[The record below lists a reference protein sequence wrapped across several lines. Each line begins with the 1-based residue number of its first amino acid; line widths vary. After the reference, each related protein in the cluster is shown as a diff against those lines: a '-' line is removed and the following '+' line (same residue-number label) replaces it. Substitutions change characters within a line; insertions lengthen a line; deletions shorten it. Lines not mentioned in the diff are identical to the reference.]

1 MVVRPL
7 THIFDCIA
15 TKPSNLFASHYP
27 VFWKEEDAP
36 MLTPVLIS
44 VIVTLIVVGL
54 LLYLIGLI
62 PMDGTIK
69 QIIRVVVIIA
79 VIIWLLQTFGLLGS
93 LGLHH

>member
-1 MVVRPL
+1 
-7 THIFDCIA
+7 
-15 TKPSNLFASHYP
+15 
-27 VFWKEEDAP
+27 
-36 MLTPVLIS
+36 MLTSTLIS

-79 VIIWLLQTFGLLGS
+79 VIVWLLQTFGLLGS
-93 LGLHH
+93 LGLHHVVR